1 MCAAALRGDFETA
14 DALDLTLQDLH
25 RDLFVESNPIPVK
38 YAVSKLGF
46 GANVLRLPLTKLA
59 VENQGFIDAGMSKV
73 ELC

>member
-1 MCAAALRGDFETA
+1 
-14 DALDLTLQDLH
+14 LH

-59 VENQGFIDAGMSKV
+59 VENQGFIDAAMSKV